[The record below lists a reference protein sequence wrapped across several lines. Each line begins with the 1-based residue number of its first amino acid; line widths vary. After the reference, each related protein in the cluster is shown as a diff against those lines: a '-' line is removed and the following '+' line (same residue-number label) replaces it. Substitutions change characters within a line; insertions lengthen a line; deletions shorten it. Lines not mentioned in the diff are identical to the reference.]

1 MNLIY
6 KICCWNEN
14 RQNVFAIYNTNL
26 KKLVK
31 SKKEKL
37 AKFNWQE

>member
-14 RQNVFAIYNTNL
+14 RQNVFAICNTNL
-26 KKLVK
+26 KKLK
-31 SKKEKL
+31 SKKERL